1 MVNINNHSKQL
12 NILTPSTNKV
22 LKELLKEP
30 QTFQKLQLP
39 KDLKSLLESFLKPNL
54 MQKEHILNLLTTNE
68 TLKSLANIDETL
80 KDLESILKIDI
91 ANIKNIKN
99 IDLKNALLKSGVFL
113 ESNLKNG
120 IDIKDDLKAKILKAK
135 ADTTNPQTIQ
145 KLDKALLQIDY
156 FQLLSHI
163 SNDNYI
169 FLPFYWKDL
178 KDGKIIIKK
187 YKKDSFYCNL
197 ELDLVD
203 YGELKIK
210 IALSNEKNLDIK
222 IFSNSEK
229 LKNNLLNLEDSLKE
243 NLKKENLNLTSISFK
258 ELKKDLYLTQEELN
272 IGFEVKV

>member
-54 MQKEHILNLLTTNE
+54 IQKEHILNLLTTNE
-68 TLKSLANIDETL
+68 TLKSL
-80 KDLESILKIDI
+80 

-197 ELDLVD
+197 ELNLVD

-210 IALSNEKNLDIK
+210 IALNNEKNLDIK

-229 LKNNLLNLEDSLKE
+229 LKKNLLNLEDSLKE

-272 IGFEVKV
+272 MGFEVKV